1 MKRELTECSETSVCK
16 ILTPRN
22 YPKERIQQI
31 TISFMKKISV
41 RKCLHLFSAEYFV
54 FQFAIEIM
62 KIMIYRTVILFVIF
76 DGFETW
82 SFTLMEKQ
90 RQRLSENRVVG
101 NTFGPQRDEVTG
113 EWRKLH
119 KDQLYALYVLPNIIR
134 WLNQEEWDGLD
145 VWYAWRDRTD
155 AYWLLLGRLEGIRLL
170 GRRRHRWYNNI
181 KMCPLE
187 VGWESIDWR
196 IMVQDIHR
204 WRAFVNGMRNLQ
216 VP

>member
-1 MKRELTECSETSVCK
+1 
-16 ILTPRN
+16 
-22 YPKERIQQI
+22 
-31 TISFMKKISV
+31 MKKISV

-54 FQFAIEIM
+54 FQFAIQIM

-134 WLNQEEWDGLD
+134 
-145 VWYAWRDRTD
+145 
-155 AYWLLLGRLEGIRLL
+155 
-170 GRRRHRWYNNI
+170 
-181 KMCPLE
+181 
-187 VGWESIDWR
+187 
-196 IMVQDIHR
+196 
-204 WRAFVNGMRNLQ
+204 
-216 VP
+216 